1 MSIPYFDAHCDTLSA
16 ILRGGRALREN
27 DFHLDLAR
35 LGRYA
40 PAAQVF
46 ALFTRPKDM
55 LYKEDYTKDASP
67 EALGKVY
74 DELLDFA
81 LRAFAENS
89 DVLTLCR
96 SASEAREAWEAG
108 RIAAFLAVEGAELI
122 GCSEEKLA
130 QAYEKGV
137 RLVNLTWNYANALSG
152 TNQTLG
158 GLTDAGKHFI
168 RTAQEMGV
176 AVDLSHASD
185 ATFRETLEIAEKPVL
200 AGHSSSR
207 ALCAHPRN
215 LTDEMFTA
223 LAKKGGVAGINLYPV
238 FLGEGASIDT
248 AADHV
253 EHYLALGG
261 EKAVCLGT
269 DFDGIECTPAGL
281 SGVQDMEKLYEL
293 LLRRGHSE
301 DLVRDIFF
309 GNLLAFLE
317 KAL

>member
-176 AVDLSHASD
+176 AVDLCYAAATGLLD
-185 ATFRETLEIAEKPVL
+185 ADDRDTVL
-200 AGHSSSR
+200 S
-207 ALCAHPRN
+207 
-215 LTDEMFTA
+215 A
-223 LAKKGGVAGINLYPV
+223 LAQGGMLDGIRHSASFFAQTEELMRGLDAWALSTGSAALTMPV
-238 FLGEGASIDT
+238 
-248 AADHV
+248 
-253 EHYLALGG
+253 ALGKSKTV
-261 EKAVCLGT
+261 EMPDREAYAKV
-269 DFDGIECTPAGL
+269 FKEIL
-281 SGVQDMEKLYEL
+281 SLPP
-293 LLRRGHSE
+293 R
-301 DLVRDIFF
+301 
-309 GNLLAFLE
+309 A
-317 KAL
+317 